1 MHPCFVFRVEPYDVG
16 SILRT
21 VLPDVIAFI
30 MSLATFI
37 VCYKGL
43 AGRAPD
49 EEELLDTSRTWTKR
63 RQAAVFS
70 TLGNLLVALLLAAS
84 GIMHP
89 SLLSSVYFVAF
100 VAMATWWSCYRT
112 FGNKFGVVRV
122 LLLVYSGLHLVALYL
137 YQFQTA
143 QWMLDH
149 ESLLAR

>member
-1 MHPCFVFRVEPYDVG
+1 MG

-21 VLPDVIAFI
+21 ILPDVVAFI
-30 MSLATFI
+30 GSLATFI

-49 EEELLDTSRTWTKR
+49 EEELFDTSRTWTKR

-122 LLLVYSGLHLVALYL
+122 LLLAYSGVHLVVLYL